1 MADIPFK
8 TIENPFIYDLFQE
21 LNPRYAPLSRTTLSD
36 RLLDQEVVRVSQSI
50 EKELDS
56 SDHLTLS
63 KDLSFNI
70 IELKIILYLH

>member
-1 MADIPFK
+1 MAGIPFE
-8 TIENPFIYDLFQE
+8 TIENPFIRDLFQE
-21 LNPRYAPLSRTTLSD
+21 LNPRYAPPLRTTLSG
-36 RLLDQEVVRVSQSI
+36 RLLDQEVAQIFQSI

-56 SDHLTLS
+56 SDHLILS